1 MSNWPS
7 LSLKILKNASKGP
20 CVQRFHIFHSDR
32 IRSFCGE
39 QILPTTS
46 RSEPSSTSPARRPEE
61 GRMHASHGIDFT
73 KKVTYQWINTGIS
86 WTEKIIES
94 SWKSIHH
101 INRNW
106 YKHRKD
112 RSRACARCC
121 TFHIISPFLCKIK
134 FRKLT
139 EHCHQSQRFAPP
151 EISLRPPQQWYAL
164 CPSPTWAADGLWTSL
179 SFDFCILFDSCNS
192 CNNLQ
197 HIFCHWLN

>member
-7 LSLKILKNASKGP
+7 LSLKMLQKGLV
-20 CVQRFHIFHSDR
+20 CK
-32 IRSFCGE
+32 
-39 QILPTTS
+39 
-46 RSEPSSTSPARRPEE
+46 
-61 GRMHASHGIDFT
+61 DFT
-73 KKVTYQWINTGIS
+73 YFILTEFVPSAESKFCQRLQGPNPAPRHLLAGLKKGECTQVTELTSLRKSPINESILEYHGIS
-86 WTEKIIES
+86 WTEKLIES

-139 EHCHQSQRFAPP
+139 EHCHPSQRFAPP

-192 CNNLQ
+192 CNNIQ